1 MYRML
6 GERERLSVKF
16 ADDEIR
22 EDCGILRRRGEGITT
37 ASIIMRGDL
46 GMRGCLGGVES
57 DMTTTVLL
65 SLLACDLRGF
75 VSDGRQALALTLGGV
90 GRI

>member
-6 GERERLSVKF
+6 GKRERLTIKF

-46 GMRGCLGGVES
+46 GMRSCSGVES

-75 VSDGRQALALTLGGV
+75 VSDGRQALALTWGGV